1 MISEQT
7 LTIVKST
14 APVLAKEGEA
24 ITTLF
29 YQKLFANYPELKNVF
44 NMANQSKGEQA
55 KALADSV
62 FQYATHIDKLET
74 LGDTVTRIAE
84 KHASLQ
90 VAPEHYPIVGKYLL
104 EAICDHLSL
113 AADDPVIIAWGEAYG
128 ALAAIFVKTEEDI
141 YVRNEQKEGGWRG
154 DREFVISQ
162 IKDEATAVKSFWLNP
177 KDGKPVATFEA
188 GQYLGVKTTPDTSE
202 FTEIRQYSL
211 SNAPNSK
218 IYQITVRA
226 ETTPETPDGVVS
238 NFLHR
243 AVVGDTLFLQPP
255 TGEFVIRQNKDD
267 LVLLAGGVG
276 ITPVLSMLLAKIDA
290 GDDVSKVTFIQCVR
304 DKSHHIMADQIK
316 ALSEKHGFNYYVS
329 YEKGDDADFE
339 GYLNADI
346 LNKWIDNKQ
355 TDAYFC
361 GPKPFMSAVNHTLQT
376 IGFTESQLHYETF
389 GPNIRLN

>member
-211 SNAPNSK
+211 SNAPNSE

-243 AVVGDTLFLQPP
+243 AVV
-255 TGEFVIRQNKDD
+255 
-267 LVLLAGGVG
+267 
-276 ITPVLSMLLAKIDA
+276 
-290 GDDVSKVTFIQCVR
+290 
-304 DKSHHIMADQIK
+304 
-316 ALSEKHGFNYYVS
+316 
-329 YEKGDDADFE
+329 
-339 GYLNADI
+339 
-346 LNKWIDNKQ
+346 
-355 TDAYFC
+355 
-361 GPKPFMSAVNHTLQT
+361 
-376 IGFTESQLHYETF
+376 
-389 GPNIRLN
+389 